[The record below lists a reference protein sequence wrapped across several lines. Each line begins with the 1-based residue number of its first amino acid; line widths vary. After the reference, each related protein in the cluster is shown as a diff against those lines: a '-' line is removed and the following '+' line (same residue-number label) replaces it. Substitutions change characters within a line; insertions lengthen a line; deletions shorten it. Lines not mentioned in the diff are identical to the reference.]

1 MDRDIVLFAN
11 SKHGATTLKVDAL
24 GSLTPGP
31 RVFALC
37 GQRFQKYNVLRG
49 VWDGPRPDLWP
60 CLWCTRICVC
70 SASMVLFRAGTQGH
84 VTLLPPKRVV
94 LSTCKRVSLF
104 KRAAGRLVRVTGI
117 SHASVS
123 KTLPRRE
130 GNRARDAVPS
140 P

>member
-1 MDRDIVLFAN
+1 MERLPLKLMRLAVCRLDLVSLPYAVNAFR
-11 SKHGATTLKVDAL
+11 SK
-24 GSLTPGP
+24 
-31 RVFALC
+31 
-37 GQRFQKYNVLRG
+37 NVLRD

-94 LSTCKRVSLF
+94 LSTCKHVSLF